1 MSIIAGGSGAATL
14 ERTVSL
20 YYEQS
25 PSATVANQFQRVINY
40 TVPSTYTATIL
51 KFTSYQNDASFS
63 RVLIPQTLGTHNNAN
78 NNFVESYAYSN
89 LQFGSICYA
98 LVTTAIAS
106 GAGSVTYTVTYTN
119 QDGTTGR
126 TGTIT
131 IPRNSAVGTQWPI
144 TLQAGDFG
152 IRSIQG
158 VSGTPTV
165 AGIIDLVGAIPL
177 AIHADRDSTAQTET
191 IFAPNTLTVAEGSTV
206 VVEFAGSATAKLRVF
221 DILFQLVR

>member
-1 MSIIAGGSGAATL
+1 MSIIAGGRGAATI

-20 YYEQS
+20 YYDQS
-25 PSATVANQFQRVINY
+25 SSATVANNYQRVINY

-63 RVLIPQTLGTHNNAN
+63 RVLIPQTLGSHNNSTN
-78 NNFVESYAYSN
+78 TFTPNYTYSS
-89 LQFGSICYA
+89 LQFASICYA
-98 LVTTAIAS
+98 LVTTTVAS

-119 QDGTTGR
+119 QEGTANR

-131 IPRNSAVGTQWPI
+131 IPRGSLAGTQWVI
-144 TLQAGDFG
+144 NLQAGDYG
-152 IRSIQG
+152 IQSIQS

-165 AGIIDLVGAIPL
+165 VGIIDLIGAIPL

-191 IFAPNTLTVAEGSTV
+191 IFAPDTLTVAEGSLV
-206 VVEFAGSATAKLRVF
+206 VVEFAGSATAKQRIF